1 MAHRIGGPGG
11 NAHGRVLL
19 FGIGALIILGTLP
32 VFAHHLPLPRVESL
46 AATERVG
53 AICLVALYLVLAP
66 VHGLIHV
73 LLGAGAAYAMLD
85 YARGRWHL
93 ARALGALDVVVPRA
107 DSRVALI
114 AARLGLP
121 SGRIMVARAPG
132 NPAFT
137 FGSFS
142 PRICVSESLIAVL
155 SDSEL
160 RSVLAHESCH
170 LRRRD
175 PLRLAVLRFLAL
187 TLFWIPALRRISED
201 VAIELEF
208 DADAAGAQGE
218 PLVMAS
224 ALLKAASER
233 SSLHLALSTGLVR
246 DELLAA
252 RVRRLAGEVVTLP
265 SRITRRTIA
274 GATVALA
281 VVWLS
286 GAVVAH
292 PLHTEAGADAVCLE
306 HAGWPGS
313 HIFCA
318 RHVAGDDPCP
328 HAMGDEPVGHE
339 GLH

>member
-1 MAHRIGGPGG
+1 MPRPIAGPGN
-11 NAHGRVLL
+11 NAHERALL
-19 FGIGALIILGTLP
+19 FGIGVLIILGTLP
-32 VFAHHLPLPRVESL
+32 VFAHHLPLPGVETL
-46 AATERVG
+46 AGAERIG
-53 AICLVALYLVLAP
+53 AVCLVALHLVLAP

-73 LLGAGAAYAMLD
+73 LLAAGAAYAALD
-85 YARGRWHL
+85 YV
-93 ARALGALDVVVPRA
+93 RAMWRLRRVLGALDVADPRP
-107 DSRVALI
+107 DSRVATI
-114 AARLGLP
+114 AAQLEIP
-121 SGRIMVARAPG
+121 PGRVVIARAPG

-142 PRICVSESLIAVL
+142 PRVCVSESLAAVL

-160 RSVLAHESCH
+160 RSVLAHELCH

-201 VAIELEF
+201 VAVELEF
-208 DADAAGAQGE
+208 DADAAGARGE

-224 ALLKAASER
+224 ALLKAARER
-233 SSLHLALSTGLVR
+233 SSLHLALATALVR
-246 DELLAA
+246 DELLAV
-252 RVRRLAGEVVTLP
+252 RVKRLAGEGVTLP
-265 SRITRRTIA
+265 SRITRRTLA
-274 GATVALA
+274 GALAALA

-292 PLHTEAGADAVCLE
+292 PLHTGAGVEAMCLE
-306 HAGWPGS
+306 HSGWPGS

-318 RHVAGDDPCP
+318 RHVAGDEPCP
-328 HAMGDEPVGHE
+328 HATGRGSVHNG